1 MHRYVHRCPSFIV
14 LTTDFTIGSTA
25 TSPAMP
31 YQPHLLYS
39 PSPTSSDFKSPAFSF
54 ASTDTHEGMSEDGFS
69 LERDAGDTYDRQ
81 AAAVQRRMVQERNQI
96 VPAK

>member
-1 MHRYVHRCPSFIV
+1 
-14 LTTDFTIGSTA
+14 
-25 TSPAMP
+25 MP

-81 AAAVQRRMVQERNQI
+81 AAALQRRMVQERNQI
-96 VPAK
+96 VPAKLKKIEDYRGSGTTTYEQLELI